1 MVNAPSPLQMGLFNF
16 MNTQDSIFFSDSK
29 NYIDILSREPTLEMV
44 KEVRNKK
51 GDLEYRYIPKSI
63 IQMQLLL
70 IYGGSDSFEMQ
81 RETIGKT
88 GMYGTGVLKVKHP
101 FTGEW
106 ISKTGTASLPH
117 DKKLRLGFPNLE
129 SHCFLNAVK
138 KLGVWFGQTLNNK
151 EEDSMPDDETLNA
164 EPDIEETKGNLTTQI
179 INCSNLVDL
188 KSYRVIVF
196 SKQGSPELQGLYET
210 RLRDLT
216 KLK

>member
-1 MVNAPSPLQMGLFNF
+1 
-16 MNTQDSIFFSDSK
+16 MNTENYIFLSDCK
-29 NYIDILSREPTLEMV
+29 NYIDVISREPTLEMV

-70 IYGGSDSFEMQ
+70 IYGGSDSFEML
-81 RETIGKT
+81 RETIGKA

-101 FTGEW
+101 FTGDW
-106 ISKTGTASLPH
+106 ICKTGTASLPH
-117 DKKLRLGFPNLE
+117 DSKLRLGFPNLE

-151 EEDSMPDDETLNA
+151 EEDSMPDDETMDK
-164 EPDIEETKGNLTTQI
+164 EPDVEETKSNLTTQV
-179 INCSNLVDL
+179 INCNNLTDL

-210 RLRDLT
+210 RLRELT
-216 KLK
+216 SKNK

>member
-1 MVNAPSPLQMGLFNF
+1 MINAPSPLQMGLFNF
-16 MNTQDSIFFSDSK
+16 MNTQEYIASISK
-29 NYIDILSREPTLEMV
+29 EPTTEMI

-51 GDLEYRYIPKSI
+51 GDLEYKYIPKSI
-63 IQMQLLL
+63 IQQQLLE
-70 IYGGSDSFEMQ
+70 IYEGNDSFEML
-81 RETIGKT
+81 RETVSKA

-101 FTGEW
+101 FSGEW

-138 KLGVWFGQTLNNK
+138 KLGKWFGRDLNIR
-151 EEDSMPDDETLNA
+151 EEDAMPDDETLNS
-164 EPDIEETKGNLTTQI
+164 EPDVEETKVNLTTQI
-179 INCSNLVDL
+179 INCSNLIDL
-188 KSYRVIVF
+188 KSYRIVVF

-216 KLK
+216 KQK

>member
-16 MNTQDSIFFSDSK
+16 MNTPKD
-29 NYIDILSREPTLEMV
+29 YIDLLSREPLPEMV
-44 KEVRNKK
+44 KEVMDKK
-51 GDLEYRYIPKSI
+51 GNIEYKYIPKSI
-63 IQMQLLL
+63 IQQQLLE
-70 IYGGSDSFEMQ
+70 IYQGHDSFEML
-81 RETIGKT
+81 RETVSKA

-101 FTGEW
+101 FTCDW

-138 KLGVWFGQTLNNK
+138 KLGKWFGRDLNIR
-151 EEDSMPDDETLNA
+151 EEDAMPDDETLNA
-164 EPDIEETKGNLTTQI
+164 EPDVEETKGNLTTQI

-216 KLK
+216 KQK